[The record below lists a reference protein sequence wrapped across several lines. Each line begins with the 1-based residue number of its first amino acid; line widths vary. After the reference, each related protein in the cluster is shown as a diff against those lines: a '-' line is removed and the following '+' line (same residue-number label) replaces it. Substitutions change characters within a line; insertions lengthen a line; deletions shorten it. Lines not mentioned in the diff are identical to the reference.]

1 MNVRCDHGL
10 TVYSSRASSKPHQAH
25 QPPVST
31 HALLQLDVHSD
42 VHSVEP
48 RECTDSGLL
57 RKLLEGYL
65 GMGECVLT
73 CLEFAINGLD
83 MQNIP
88 VGSKK

>member
-1 MNVRCDHGL
+1 MSILVCLLVVLVPVLVASL
-10 TVYSSRASSKPHQAH
+10 TRHTSLR
-25 QPPVST
+25 
-31 HALLQLDVHSD
+31 
-42 VHSVEP
+42 VEP
-48 RECTDSGLL
+48 RECTDSRLL

-83 MQNIP
+83 IQNLP